1 MKTRDMDNMDDTAH
15 DTPAETL
22 TETKAFHPLASDD
35 PVIGYGI
42 VGAGMMGQE
51 HIRNIALL
59 DRARVVAIA
68 EPDEG
73 MRHKASLLVPE
84 AVAVD
89 SLDALLQLD
98 GIDALVIASPNHLHV
113 DQIRAIAHK
122 RALPL
127 LVEKPVY
134 TDPSHT
140 VQLAEFAARYPAL
153 VWVAMEYRYMPPI
166 AAFLARVHEE
176 TGGIKMLTIR
186 EHRFPFLHKVGD
198 WNRFTRNTGGTM
210 VEKCCHFFDLMRLC
224 LQGEPVR
231 VMASA
236 GQAVNHLDET
246 YNGEVPDIWDHG
258 YVIVDFDN
266 GARAMLE
273 LCMFADGSRYQEEI
287 SAVGPKGKIE
297 AFVPGPTRFWPDQ
310 LGTPPVAKVIVS
322 PRDPKGPMELDIPV
336 DPDLLEAG
344 DHNGATFYQHQL
356 FLEALRKGHPP
367 AVSLTDGAKAV
378 AMGLAAQESA
388 RTGQAVTL

>member
-1 MKTRDMDNMDDTAH
+1 MDHMTQAPFSDH
-15 DTPAETL
+15 
-22 TETKAFHPLASDD
+22 AFHPNPSDE
-35 PVIGYGI
+35 PPTRYGI
-42 VGAGMMGQE
+42 IGTGMMGQE
-51 HIRNIALL
+51 HIRNIAFL
-59 DRARVVAIA
+59 DNAEVVAIA

-73 MRHKASLLVPE
+73 MRKEASFLAPKAT
-84 AVAVD
+84 AVD
-89 SLDALLQLD
+89 SLDALLHLD

-113 DQIRAIAHK
+113 GQMQTIAGR

-140 VQLAEFAARYPAL
+140 AQLAEFAARYPAL

-166 AAFLARVHEE
+166 ASFLSRVHEE
-176 TGGIKMLTIR
+176 TGGIKMLSIK
-186 EHRFPFLHKVGD
+186 EHRFPFLQKVGD

-210 VEKCCHFFDLMRLC
+210 VEKCCHFFDLMRLAT
-224 LQGEPVR
+224 QSEPVR

-236 GQAVNHLDET
+236 GQAVNHLDES
-246 YNGEVPDIWDHG
+246 YDGEVPDIWDHG
-258 YVIVDFDN
+258 YVIVDFEN
-266 GARAMLE
+266 GARGMLE

-287 SAVGPKGKIE
+287 CAVGAKGKIE
-297 AFVPGPTRFWPDQ
+297 AFVPGPTRFWPAQ

-336 DPDLLEAG
+336 DEDLLEAG

-356 FLEALRKGHPP
+356 FLEAIRHGRQP
-367 AVSLTDGAKAV
+367 AVSLADGAAAV
-378 AMGLAAQESA
+378 QMGMAAQESA
-388 RTGQAVTL
+388 RTGKAVKL